1 MGWIDSLGGL
11 PVPVAVLVVFS
22 LCIVW
27 VIRAILKRVVDPLAK
42 SNADTAETIKSAIDT
57 NTKAV
62 EKSLEHNETIITNHL
77 SHEQEMHKMLV
88 DEMKA
93 VSSAINESNS
103 RRRAGD

>member
-27 VIRAILKRVVDPLAK
+27 VIKAILKRVVDPLAK

>member
-11 PVPVAVLVVFS
+11 PETVAVLVVFA

-77 SHEQEMHKMLV
+77 SHEQEMHALLV
-88 DEMKA
+88 SEMRS
-93 VSSAINESNS
+93 VSSALQESNS
-103 RRRAGD
+103 RRRSGD